1 MTFETFQHTC
11 IAATGMLEAER
22 ETLLDFI
29 NMNGVEFSV
38 ETTNVKGIFGFG
50 VMMSY
55 GTDTHI
61 EYFLKTANLETAI
74 VKNIIDAAIAMADWI
89 EKERDIDQYDLQELT
104 NRDHENN

>member
-1 MTFETFQHTC
+1 MTFEIFQHTC

-38 ETTNVKGIFGFG
+38 VSTNVKGIFGFG

-55 GTDTHI
+55 GADSHI
-61 EYFLKTANLETAI
+61 EYFLKTANPKTTV
-74 VKNIIDAAIAMADWI
+74 VKNIIDAAIVMANWI
-89 EKERDIDQYDLQELT
+89 EKERDINQYDLQELT
-104 NRDHENN
+104 NRQYEDN